1 MGTTYGRMRG
11 MAGLSL
17 NISRVEAM
25 PYIGDATRS
34 VLRASRVAM
43 VRARPYAGPLAGLL
57 ASAEE
62 RLYQHEQSLAVPRT
76 TRRVDLRQPLEMT
89 DAQNAA
95 IERAAKASR
104 LNTAI
109 LNRDRERI

>member
-1 MGTTYGRMRG
+1 MRG

-34 VLRASRVAM
+34 VLHASRVAM

-62 RLYQHEQSLAVPRT
+62 RLYLHEQSLTAPRNA
-76 TRRVDLRQPLEMT
+76 RRVDLRQPLQMT

-104 LNTAI
+104 LNAAI
-109 LNRDRERI
+109 LTGARDRERI